1 MSDWYHF
8 FSNSKSMTLLICK
21 AERLKDCKW
30 AEWKWS
36 ASAQVSA
43 GIGLLKSF
51 YFSIKICSKA
61 YTTMTWG
68 SKSTNWHLQRFF
80 QYSAQCVDWRVQ
92 RLHHKDGPLSRLCLC
107 CAWIFL
113 KFLSLDDQFINSS
126 HIVDSWLTLLS
137 VVSIHQHLELLVFDS
152 VFIET
157 SLFVLT
163 QSLQR
168 YLQIKAV
175 INAVITSTAVA
186 TPNTT
191 FPRVLTENKYTKTV
205 SIMNSWLKR

>member
-1 MSDWYHF
+1 MPVLKWVWALGYLRAFISVWRFIIKHIQIWFEEVSQLTGTCKHF
-8 FSNSKSMTLLICK
+8 F
-21 AERLKDCKW
+21 R
-30 AEWKWS
+30 
-36 ASAQVSA
+36 
-43 GIGLLKSF
+43 
-51 YFSIKICSKA
+51 
-61 YTTMTWG
+61 
-68 SKSTNWHLQRFF
+68 
-80 QYSAQCVDWRVQ
+80 YSAQCVDGRAQ
-92 RLHHKDGPLSRLCLC
+92 RLHYKWPLSRLCLC

-126 HIVDSWLTLLS
+126 HIIVDSWLTLLS

-175 INAVITSTAVA
+175 INAVVTSTAVA